1 MGLINIYDTVSND
14 ITAIKAN
21 GRLKNILT
29 DIDFS
34 HSLVL
39 KAGEKLSGDYEVQ
52 PEDVIYIR
60 KIPGSTAV
68 MAGIAIAFA
77 VIAVG
82 VGVGSAIYAKRASDE
97 AKAEMEKAQRNAE
110 NMAAAVQQ
118 LPFIRGAKNRKA
130 LGEVVQFI
138 MGSVYNTPYNV
149 TDGFYTIDGAD
160 GINSY
165 YNAVFS
171 AGYGNQK
178 ITQFLLG
185 NENIAHNDNGI
196 SGVQPFDSNSLYYD
210 SSNSN
215 MVEVRQPGDSL
226 TIANGNQKVS
236 ATYAASE
243 LKHEFGQDAEPVIVQ
258 AAENAMKI
266 QVCIQF
272 SCLRQYNS
280 EAETWQ
286 ERTAIV
292 RPYWSNDGG
301 TTWTEFFFAGTTS
314 NTFVKNSNRN
324 IRFVAT
330 KTFTAAESYGKNI
343 SIKVVKETPKA
354 ESGSQEDCQLLWYQ
368 TFQYDAVKSTS
379 SSLVACTPLEAEL
392 FNKVTRVAYRVVAND
407 STQGVLEELHAITE
421 AYART
426 WDGTSWSAQKITT
439 RNPASWLV
447 EILTSDFHIPSRFN
461 TSELEM
467 NSFGALYEYCE
478 ENGFYCDGII
488 TQSEKKADILT
499 KILSLCNATLIR
511 NQEGL
516 LEVFID
522 KEEENPVALL
532 NTENIVSFSA
542 SKSMQKKTDGTKVTY
557 TNRNT
562 WTVDNFYSML
572 DGGSYDYT
580 SDTVDSLGLD
590 YVTDYEHAY
599 KMAQRKLR
607 ERQLQPREVKADVGS
622 EGDWYPLYS
631 TILLQLPHLL
641 QGLASSVIKG
651 ITTNNSGEITQIAV
665 SDALTFEE
673 GERYGVII
681 QATNSFGFKLYAAE
695 VEGVFAEGEEE
706 GITRILS
713 FPTPLD
719 VSESSIVPE
728 LGNHLSFGLL
738 DNDGK
743 FSKITNV
750 MKIYGVEPN
759 GKGGFTLTLRDYNE
773 EVYSYGGTIP
783 AYKSNVTRPQAGN
796 RGVSI
801 EDVARLRQDMN
812 VLQEDL
818 INAYQMLEMPIV
830 VDADVKS
837 VIIETNEEGKAS
849 TAQTVETQISCRQG
863 WEDRPFVVGSINV
876 PAGWSYEVVG
886 GKVIFT
892 IAEGAEVRSG
902 QFKIPVIYRPIVQ
915 YDQYVDENDNSYV
928 DENDANYMALETSS
942 TTYTYDIWFSYFGLQ
957 DAVYLGPISNL
968 ASIPSITGLNN
979 YFVWTGAETA
989 SSLSIEGKF
998 RPARLYKFIGTNK
1011 AWKWEVDEDIAHTTF
1026 AMGDVLGVAG
1036 ADLEQNNSQAY
1047 EYLAHLSANSI
1058 FADLLVANA
1067 AFISNLAADSAF
1079 IDDLASNTAFVN
1091 ELIQVGGLVEES
1103 TIIEGGKIKT
1113 NLIDTDAI
1121 KATQG
1126 FFDNITISGY
1136 LNNVSGK
1143 YTGTLEVYPD
1153 ADPDEAPT
1161 GYKFSVNTNGIALS
1175 TRTYISQEVYDNGVH
1190 FINSRYLR
1198 IWPRVTSRP
1207 YGYEA
1212 YTASGG
1218 VSDFE
1223 NDLRIVIQGYI
1234 DRLNVLERPKHELN
1248 NDIPIRG
1255 YLKFNDFYGNPIELT
1270 LTHLELIYQDGAFLD
1285 NVFMFWG
1292 YSDVGTIYRVCFLEN
1307 KRFYQ
1312 YREPTGQFPIAE
1324 NRINWLTK
1332 MCFWID

>member
-236 ATYAASE
+236 ATYAAAE

-426 WDGTSWSAQKITT
+426 WDGTTWSAQKTTT

-562 WTVDNFYSML
+562 WTVDTFYSML

-673 GERYGVII
+673 GSRYGVII

-706 GITRILS
+706 DITRILS

-863 WEDRPFVVGSINV
+863 WEHRPFVVGSINV

-902 QFKIPVIYRPIVQ
+902 QFNIPVIYRPIVQ

-1026 AMGDVLGVAG
+1026 AMGDVLGVAD

-1067 AFISNLAADSAF
+1067 AFISQLAADSAF
-1079 IDDLASNTAFVN
+1079 VD

-1153 ADPDEAPT
+1153 ADPDSPT
-1161 GYKFSVNTNGIALS
+1161 GYQFSVNTKGISLS
-1175 TRTYISQEVYDNGVH
+1175 TRTYITKEVYDSAVH
-1190 FINSRYLR
+1190 FINDWSFT
-1198 IWPRVTSRP
+1198 IWPRVISRP

-1212 YTASGG
+1212 YTPSGG
-1218 VSDFE
+1218 VTDFE
-1223 NDLRIVIQGYI
+1223 NDLRLEIQNGFVY
-1234 DRLNVLERPKHELN
+1234 RLNVLERPKHELN

-1292 YSDVGTIYRVCFLEN
+1292 YSEVGTIYRVCFLEN
-1307 KRFYQ
+1307 ERFYQ
-1312 YREPTGQFPIAE
+1312 YREPTAQFPIGK
-1324 NRINWLTK
+1324 NRINWLSK